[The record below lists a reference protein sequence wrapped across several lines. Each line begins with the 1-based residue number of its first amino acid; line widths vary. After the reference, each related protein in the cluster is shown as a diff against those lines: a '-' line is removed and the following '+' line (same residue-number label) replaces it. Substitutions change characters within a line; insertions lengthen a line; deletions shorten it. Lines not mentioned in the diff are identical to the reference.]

1 MTESDLQT
9 TKKLVVSQAFKRA
22 RDFPDLANLPPNKS
36 QKIKGPDADKL
47 PASSLVPE
55 CVSKS
60 SGRGKR
66 RRLLPAAPSGG
77 ASSERVRPSS
87 ANYILYEA
95 DAEEAETPVSTA
107 KQLETKIKLQ
117 LHNYESYLEARE
129 EVNPLA
135 WWRDRAWQMPHL
147 AEFAR
152 DLFSI
157 PGSSHALERAFS
169 RAGRGVDPRRRPRLR
184 KDSAASLIFCHENC
198 IRSVF

>member
-1 MTESDLQT
+1 M
-9 TKKLVVSQAFKRA
+9 
-22 RDFPDLANLPPNKS
+22 
-36 QKIKGPDADKL
+36 
-47 PASSLVPE
+47 
-55 CVSKS
+55 SKS

-87 ANYILYEA
+87 ANDILYEA
-95 DAEEAETPVSTA
+95 DAEEAEIPVSNT
-107 KQLETKIKLQ
+107 KELENKIKRQ
-117 LHNYESYLEARE
+117 LAIYEQFPEARKGDE
-129 EVNPLA
+129 DVNPLA

-184 KDSAASLIFCHENC
+184 KDSAASLLFCHENF

>member
-1 MTESDLQT
+1 MEKTEAGFLINNLALT
-9 TKKLVVSQAFKRA
+9 IKRQLA
-22 RDFPDLANLPPNKS
+22 IYEQFP
-36 QKIKGPDADKL
+36 
-47 PASSLVPE
+47 
-55 CVSKS
+55 
-60 SGRGKR
+60 
-66 RRLLPAAPSGG
+66 
-77 ASSERVRPSS
+77 
-87 ANYILYEA
+87 
-95 DAEEAETPVSTA
+95 
-107 KQLETKIKLQ
+107 
-117 LHNYESYLEARE
+117 EARKGDE

-184 KDSAASLIFCHENC
+184 KDSAANLIFCHVNC